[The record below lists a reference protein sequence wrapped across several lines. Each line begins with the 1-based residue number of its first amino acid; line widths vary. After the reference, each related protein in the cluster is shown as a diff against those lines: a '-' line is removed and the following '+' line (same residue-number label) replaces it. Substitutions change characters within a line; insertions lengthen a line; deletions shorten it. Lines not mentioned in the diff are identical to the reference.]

1 MKLCVKIKNGCLCN
15 GHNMVSSHELE
26 GCPVCGSKLTNIRGK
41 HPGEPERL
49 VCATCLQER
58 MDTILEMAN
67 SDFHI
72 AGVLDEN
79 GLDGNGL
86 LDEKV

>member
-1 MKLCVKIKNGCLCN
+1 MCQNKKNGCLCN
-15 GHNMVSSHELE
+15 GHNMVSQELKSC
-26 GCPVCGSKLTNIRGK
+26 GCSVCGSKLTNIRGK
-41 HPGEPERL
+41 HPGEPERE

-67 SDFHI
+67 SDFNI
-72 AGVLDEN
+72 ACALDEN
-79 GLDGNGL
+79 GI